1 MAKATPDSTPVCFVK
16 GPTKCSRPTNVPARD
31 NPYRLGVS
39 GTRVDIIRKRS
50 RLKAVVDHALDFFH
64 FLMPISEI
72 ARASSDTSTSF
83 SSLSSSA
90 LYKTSLV
97 L

>member
-1 MAKATPDSTPVCFVK
+1 
-16 GPTKCSRPTNVPARD
+16 
-31 NPYRLGVS
+31 
-39 GTRVDIIRKRS
+39 
-50 RLKAVVDHALDFFH
+50 LKAVVDHALDFFH

-97 L
+97 LPFIFAAGARFLTLSFASHRLRFKFHLRRDTFTL